1 MEATAGDALPS
12 PAPFPPS
19 PSDSEPVAEL
29 LSEGECEGDFF
40 PCFSS
45 FFLFF
50 FFFLARLCFL
60 DFASPV
66 SEMQKQQLINTSKGI
81 HSFTLRNCYL
91 PEIPSF
97 LPSSFSPGLSPVPA
111 AAANLALKL

>member
-1 MEATAGDALPS
+1 MEVTAGEYLPS
-12 PAPFPPS
+12 PVPLPAS

-50 FFFLARLCFL
+50 FFFLALLCFL
-60 DFASPV
+60 DFASPM
-66 SEMQKQQLINTSKGI
+66 SEMEKEN
-81 HSFTLRNCYL
+81 L
-91 PEIPSF
+91 PKHI
-97 LPSSFSPGLSPVPA
+97 
-111 AAANLALKL
+111 

>member
-1 MEATAGDALPS
+1 MAATAGEALPS
-12 PAPFPPS
+12 PVPLPPS

-60 DFASPV
+60 DFVSPV
-66 SEMQKQQLINTSKGI
+66 SEMQKQQFYKHIQGDSVNTV
-81 HSFTLRNCYL
+81 RNV
-91 PEIPSF
+91 ST
-97 LPSSFSPGLSPVPA
+97 
-111 AAANLALKL
+111 

>member
-1 MEATAGDALPS
+1 MEATAGKYLPS

-50 FFFLARLCFL
+50 FFFLALLCFL

-66 SEMQKQQLINTSKGI
+66 SEM
-81 HSFTLRNCYL
+81 
-91 PEIPSF
+91 
-97 LPSSFSPGLSPVPA
+97 
-111 AAANLALKL
+111 